1 MIKTYLIN
9 GFLESGKTSFINH
22 LLEQEYF
29 NTNERTLLLLC
40 EEGEEEYDIDLLRK
54 KNVYLAEID
63 DEEDFN
69 PEYITKIEKEIRPNR
84 VIVEYNGM
92 WKRKDIKF
100 PWYWNPPIEIAV
112 FDATTFEMYV
122 KNMKSF
128 VAEQVRYAVMTIF
141 NRCDN
146 MVDKLPA
153 FRRNVRAVNANM
165 NVVFEDKDGEMNPTF
180 DEDLPYDMSA
190 DVLEITEETYGVF
203 YLDSMENVDRYVGKT
218 VKLSAKVLKKK
229 EEQPNTVAI
238 GRVVMT
244 CCAEDLS
251 VFGFVCDVEN
261 GEVFSLEEWIT
272 VSATVEKEYAE
283 KFKIWYP
290 VLHINSYEPCE
301 KPQNEIIEVN

>member
-112 FDATTFEMYV
+112 FDATTF
-122 KNMKSF
+122 
-128 VAEQVRYAVMTIF
+128 
-141 NRCDN
+141 
-146 MVDKLPA
+146 
-153 FRRNVRAVNANM
+153 
-165 NVVFEDKDGEMNPTF
+165 
-180 DEDLPYDMSA
+180 
-190 DVLEITEETYGVF
+190 
-203 YLDSMENVDRYVGKT
+203 
-218 VKLSAKVLKKK
+218 
-229 EEQPNTVAI
+229 
-238 GRVVMT
+238 
-244 CCAEDLS
+244 
-251 VFGFVCDVEN
+251 
-261 GEVFSLEEWIT
+261 
-272 VSATVEKEYAE
+272 
-283 KFKIWYP
+283 
-290 VLHINSYEPCE
+290 
-301 KPQNEIIEVN
+301 